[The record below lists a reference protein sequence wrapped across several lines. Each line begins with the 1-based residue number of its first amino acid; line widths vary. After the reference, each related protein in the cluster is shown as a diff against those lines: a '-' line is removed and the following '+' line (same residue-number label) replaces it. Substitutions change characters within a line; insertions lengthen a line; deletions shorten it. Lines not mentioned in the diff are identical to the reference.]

1 MNVGW
6 NEWGGGTL
14 LAVENENWLA
24 EIALVPGGCPVRLLE
39 KRTATEVFRTPANM
53 AALRKEPAVY
63 GMPVLLPPNRI
74 AGGRFQAAGRE
85 YRLPV
90 NEPEKGNHLH
100 GLLLNRPWQL
110 ERETPDGVILLCR
123 FGEDQPEYAGF
134 PHTFEARRSF
144 EFLPGLFR
152 HRFELV
158 NRSEAAMPFGL
169 GFHTAFR
176 LPEVEEAFVEIPFRE
191 EGGWAVHP
199 ERRLPTGELRP
210 WSGEE
215 LALFR
220 GERPAG
226 KGAVAAMFPLPP
238 GAAGHRAEL
247 RWNGRRIVYEFDLQY
262 RHLACWNGGG
272 GAGFFCIEPMSWMT
286 DAPNVDLAPEI
297 SGFRLLAPGERT
309 CFVSTIAVKLPR

>member
-1 MNVGW
+1 MKVGW

-100 GLLLNRPWQL
+100 GLLLNRPWEL
-110 ERETPDGVILLCR
+110 ERETPEGVTLLCR

-134 PHTFEARRSF
+134 PHAFEARRSF

-158 NRSEAAMPFGL
+158 NRSGQAMPFGL
-169 GFHTAFR
+169 GFHTTFR

-191 EGGWAVHP
+191 EGAGRSIRSGGCLRGNSGRGAERSLRFSAGSVP
-199 ERRLPTGELRP
+199 PGRERLRRCFRCRRERRDTGRSFGGTDGGSSMNSIFSIAT
-210 WSGEE
+210 W
-215 LALFR
+215 
-220 GERPAG
+220 PAG
-226 KGAVAAMFPLPP
+226 TVAA
-238 GAAGHRAEL
+238 ARDSSASNR
-247 RWNGRRIVYEFDLQY
+247 
-262 RHLACWNGGG
+262 
-272 GAGFFCIEPMSWMT
+272 
-286 DAPNVDLAPEI
+286 
-297 SGFRLLAPGERT
+297 
-309 CFVSTIAVKLPR
+309 

>member
-1 MNVGW
+1 MKVGW

-53 AALRKEPAVY
+53 AALKKEPAVY

-123 FGEDQPEYAGF
+123 FGEDQPD
-134 PHTFEARRSF
+134 
-144 EFLPGLFR
+144 FR
-152 HRFELV
+152 I
-158 NRSEAAMPFGL
+158 
-169 GFHTAFR
+169 R
-176 LPEVEEAFVEIPFRE
+176 LKR
-191 EGGWAVHP
+191 
-199 ERRLPTGELRP
+199 
-210 WSGEE
+210 
-215 LALFR
+215 
-220 GERPAG
+220 
-226 KGAVAAMFPLPP
+226 
-238 GAAGHRAEL
+238 GAAS
-247 RWNGRRIVYEFDLQY
+247 NFFP
-262 RHLACWNGGG
+262 ACSVTASNW
-272 GAGFFCIEPMSWMT
+272 
-286 DAPNVDLAPEI
+286 
-297 SGFRLLAPGERT
+297 
-309 CFVSTIAVKLPR
+309 